1 MTVSEKTTK
10 KALTDSRAIRQKV
23 FETVSESNKKLTY
36 CELEKRLSQKYAL
49 HKKLLKTAISDLVAG
64 RQLVYTYNFGCSFL
78 EKSFNKPTRISK
90 RVVLKPPGMSYT
102 PESDEVVID
111 IQQGVSFGS
120 GEHPTT
126 RLAVRG
132 IEAALSGK
140 NCLVKTNHTRALDI
154 GTGSGILAIAAVSL
168 GVKKALAIDIDPCSR
183 SEAKKNISLNNMED
197 QIQILDRNI
206 ENIDEKFSL
215 ITANLRYPTLKRLCS
230 HISKIMEKEGAVV
243 VSGIKT
249 DEVTDVL
256 DSFTQKGFRCVWKE
270 FEKDWVGMV
279 FVKSLPED

>member
-1 MTVSEKTTK
+1 MMTVSEKTAK
-10 KALTDSRAIRQKV
+10 NALTDSRAIRQKV
-23 FETVSESNKKLTY
+23 FETISESKKRLTPG
-36 CELEKRLSQKYAL
+36 ELKKRLSQKFAID
-49 HKKLLKTAISDLVAG
+49 KKLLKTAISDLVAG

-90 RVVLKPPGMSYT
+90 RVVLKPPGMRYT

-111 IQQGVSFGS
+111 IAQGASFGS

-140 NCLVKTNHTRALDI
+140 NCLLKTNHARALDI

-197 QIQILDRNI
+197 RIQILDRNI
-206 ENIDEKFSL
+206 ENINEKFSM
-215 ITANLRYPTLKRLCS
+215 ITANLRYPTIKRLCF
-230 HISKIMEKEGAVV
+230 HISKIMEKPGTVV

-249 DEVTDVL
+249 DEVPDILNT
-256 DSFTQKGFRCVWKE
+256 FTQKGFGCVWKE

-279 FVKSLPED
+279 FVR

>member
-1 MTVSEKTTK
+1 MTASEEATK
-10 KALTDSRAIRQKV
+10 SMLTDIQTIRRKV
-23 FETVSESNKKLTY
+23 FETVSESKKKLTY
-36 CELEKRLSQKYAL
+36 GELKKRLSQKFAVP
-49 HKKLLKTAISDLVAG
+49 KKVLKTAINDLVAD

-90 RVVLKPPGMSYT
+90 RVILKPPGMRYT
-102 PESDEVVID
+102 PESDEVVIV
-111 IQQGVSFGS
+111 IPQGASFGS

-140 NCLVKTNHTRALDI
+140 NCFVKTNHTRALDI

-168 GVKKALAIDIDPCSR
+168 GVKKALGIDIDPCSR
-183 SEAKKNISLNNMED
+183 SEAGKNIILNNMED
-197 QIQILDRNI
+197 QIRILDRNI
-206 ENIDEKFSL
+206 ENINEIFSL
-215 ITANLRYPTLKRLCS
+215 IIANLRYPTIKRLCS
-230 HISKIMEKEGAVV
+230 HISKITEKQGMVV

-249 DEVTDVL
+249 DEVTDIL
-256 DSFTQKGFRCVWKE
+256 NTFTQKGFSCTWKE

-279 FVKSLPED
+279 FAR

>member
-1 MTVSEKTTK
+1 MTVSKKTTK
-10 KALTDSRAIRQKV
+10 KTLTDSRAIRQKV
-23 FETVSESNKKLTY
+23 FETVFESNKKLTY
-36 CELEKRLSQKYAL
+36 GELEKRLSEKFTVP
-49 HKKLLKTAISDLVAG
+49 KKVLKTVINDLVAD
-64 RQLVYTYNFGCSFL
+64 RQLIYTYNFGCSFL
-78 EKSFNKPTRISK
+78 EQSFNKPTRISK
-90 RVVLKPPGMSYT
+90 RVVLKPPGMRYT
-102 PESDEVVID
+102 PESDEIVID

-197 QIQILDRNI
+197 QIQVLDHNI
-206 ENIDEKFSL
+206 ENIDDKFSL
-215 ITANLRYPTLKRLCS
+215 ITANLRYPTIKRLCF

-249 DEVTDVL
+249 NEVPDIL
-256 DSFTQKGFRCVWKE
+256 NSFTQKGFGCVWKE

-279 FVKSLPED
+279 LSR

>member
-1 MTVSEKTTK
+1 MTVSEKDVE
-10 KALTDSRAIRQKV
+10 KAPTNIRAIRQKV
-23 FETVSESNKKLTY
+23 FETVSESKKKLTY
-36 CELEKRLSQKYAL
+36 GELEKRLSQKFAVP
-49 HKKLLKTAISDLVAG
+49 KKVLKTAINDLVAD

-90 RVVLKPPGMSYT
+90 RVVLKPPGMRYT
-102 PESDEVVID
+102 PKSDDVVID
-111 IQQGVSFGS
+111 IAQGASFGS

-168 GVKKALAIDIDPCSR
+168 GVKKALGIDIDPCSR
-183 SEAKKNISLNNMED
+183 SEAGKNIILNNMED
-197 QIQILDRNI
+197 QIRILDRNI
-206 ENIDEKFSL
+206 ENINEKFSL
-215 ITANLRYPTLKRLCS
+215 IIANLRYPTIKRLCS
-230 HISKIMEKEGAVV
+230 HISKITEKQGMVV

-249 DEVTDVL
+249 DEVPDILNT
-256 DSFTQKGFRCVWKE
+256 FTQKGFSCTWKE
-270 FEKDWVGMV
+270 FEKDWVGLV
-279 FVKSLPED
+279 FVC

>member
-1 MTVSEKTTK
+1 MTLSEEATK
-10 KALTDSRAIRQKV
+10 SMLTDIQTIRRKV
-23 FETVSESNKKLTY
+23 FETVSESKKKLTY
-36 CELEKRLSQKYAL
+36 GELEKRLSQKFAVP
-49 HKKLLKTAISDLVAG
+49 KKVLKTAINDLVAD

-102 PESDEVVID
+102 PESDEVVIV
-111 IQQGVSFGS
+111 IPQGASFGS

-140 NCLVKTNHTRALDI
+140 NCFVKTNHTRALDI

-168 GVKKALAIDIDPCSR
+168 GVKKALGIDIDPCSR
-183 SEAKKNISLNNMED
+183 SEAGKNIILNNMED
-197 QIQILDRNI
+197 QIRILDRNI
-206 ENIDEKFSL
+206 ENINEKFSL
-215 ITANLRYPTLKRLCS
+215 ITANLRYPTIKRLCF
-230 HISKIMEKEGAVV
+230 HISKIMEKPGMVV

-249 DEVTDVL
+249 DEVPDILNT
-256 DSFTQKGFRCVWKE
+256 FTQKGFSCTWKE
-270 FEKDWVGMV
+270 FEKDWVGLV
-279 FVKSLPED
+279 FAR

>member
-1 MTVSEKTTK
+1 MTVSEKTTQ

-36 CELEKRLSQKYAL
+36 GELEKRLSEKFTVP
-49 HKKLLKTAISDLVAG
+49 KKVLKTVINDLVAD
-64 RQLVYTYNFGCSFL
+64 RQLIYTYNFGCSFL
-78 EKSFNKPTRISK
+78 EQSFNKPTRISK
-90 RVVLKPPGMSYT
+90 RVVLKPPGMRYT
-102 PESDEVVID
+102 PESDEIVID

-183 SEAKKNISLNNMED
+183 SEAKINIRLNNMED
-197 QIQILDRNI
+197 QIQILDHNI

-256 DSFTQKGFRCVWKE
+256 NSFTQKGFSCTWKAV
-270 FEKDWVGMV
+270 EKDWAGMV
-279 FVKSLPED
+279 LS

>member
-1 MTVSEKTTK
+1 MTVSEKTAK
-10 KALTDSRAIRQKV
+10 NALTDSRAIRQKV
-23 FETVSESNKKLTY
+23 FETISESKKRLTPG
-36 CELEKRLSQKYAL
+36 ELKKRLSQKFAID
-49 HKKLLKTAISDLVAG
+49 KKLLKTAISDLVAG

-90 RVVLKPPGMSYT
+90 RVVLKPPGMRYT

-111 IQQGVSFGS
+111 IAQGASFGS

-140 NCLVKTNHTRALDI
+140 NCLLKTNHARALDI

-197 QIQILDRNI
+197 RIQILDRNI
-206 ENIDEKFSL
+206 ENIDEKFSM
-215 ITANLRYPTLKRLCS
+215 ITANLRYPTIKRLCS
-230 HISKIMEKEGAVV
+230 HILKITEKQGMVV

-249 DEVTDVL
+249 DEVPDILNT
-256 DSFTQKGFRCVWKE
+256 FTQKGFGCVWKE

-279 FVKSLPED
+279 FVR

>member
-1 MTVSEKTTK
+1 MTVSQETPK

-36 CELEKRLSQKYAL
+36 GELEKRLSQKFTA
-49 HKKLLKTAISDLVAG
+49 HKKALKTAISDLVAD

-90 RVVLKPPGMSYT
+90 RVVLKPPGISYP
-102 PESDEVVID
+102 PESDEVVIN
-111 IQQGVSFGS
+111 ISQGASFGS

-132 IEAALSGK
+132 IEAALSEK
-140 NCLVKTNHTRALDI
+140 NRFSKTNHTRALDI
-154 GTGSGILAIAAVSL
+154 GTGSGILAIAAVGL

-197 QIQILDRNI
+197 RIQVLDRDI
-206 ENIDEKFSL
+206 ENINEKFSL

-230 HISKIMEKEGAVV
+230 HISKITEKPGMVV

-249 DEVTDVL
+249 DEVTDIL
-256 DSFTQKGFRCVWKE
+256 NSYTQKGFSCTWKAV
-270 FEKDWVGMV
+270 EKDWVALV
-279 FVKSLPED
+279 FAR

>member
-1 MTVSEKTTK
+1 MTIFEKTTK
-10 KALTDSRAIRQKV
+10 KALTDIRTIRQKV
-23 FETVSESNKKLTY
+23 FETISESKKKLTY
-36 CELEKRLSQKYAL
+36 GELEKRLSQKFAVPN
-49 HKKLLKTAISDLVAG
+49 KKLKTAINDLVAD

-90 RVVLKPPGMSYT
+90 RVVLKPPGMQYM
-102 PESDEVVID
+102 PKSDEVVID
-111 IQQGVSFGS
+111 IAQGASFGS

-154 GTGSGILAIAAVSL
+154 GTGSGILAIAAVWL
-168 GVKKALAIDIDPCSR
+168 GIKKALAIDIDPCSR

-197 QIQILDRNI
+197 RIQVLDRNI
-206 ENIDEKFSL
+206 ENINERFFL
-215 ITANLRYPTLKRLCS
+215 ITANLRYPTIKRLCS
-230 HISKIMEKEGAVV
+230 HITKITEKQGMVV

-249 DEVTDVL
+249 DEVTDIL
-256 DSFTQKGFRCVWKE
+256 NSYTQKGFSCTWKAV
-270 FEKDWVGMV
+270 EKDWVGMV
-279 FVKSLPED
+279 FAH

>member
-1 MTVSEKTTK
+1 MTAVFEKTTK
-10 KALTDSRAIRQKV
+10 KALTDIRAIRQKV

-36 CELEKRLSQKYAL
+36 GELEKRLSLKFAIS
-49 HKKLLKTAISDLVAG
+49 KKVLKTAISDLVAD
-64 RQLVYTYNFGCSFL
+64 RQLVYTYNLGCSFL

-90 RVVLKPPGMSYT
+90 RVVLKPPGMRYT
-102 PESDEVVID
+102 PKSDEVVIV
-111 IQQGVSFGS
+111 IPQGASFGS

-140 NCLVKTNHTRALDI
+140 NCFVKTNHTRALDI
-154 GTGSGILAIAAVSL
+154 GTGSGILAITAVLL
-168 GVKKALAIDIDPCSR
+168 GIKRALGIDIDPCSR

-206 ENIDEKFSL
+206 ENINEIFSL

-230 HISKIMEKEGAVV
+230 HISKITEKQGVVV

-249 DEVTDVL
+249 DEVTDIL
-256 DSFTQKGFRCVWKE
+256 NTFTRKGFSCTWKAV
-270 FEKDWVGMV
+270 EKDWVGLV
-279 FVKSLPED
+279 FAH